1 VTTLTANGDDT
12 ATRICDSLDSCGYGE
27 LCVNG
32 KCVIGIYP
40 ELATRDEG
48 KSRSRAPIPYTLYLQ
63 FDSQKPTS
71 TLRVNRVGATIS
83 TSGAPLI
90 SSATAAFA
98 LA

>member
-1 VTTLTANGDDT
+1 MGIILPLVS
-12 ATRICDSLDSCGYGE
+12 ATVSIPADMVSFVLMENASSESILSLPRVMRVS
-27 LCVNG
+27 
-32 KCVIGIYP
+32 
-40 ELATRDEG
+40 LAREF
-48 KSRSRAPIPYTLYLQ
+48 PHLYLQ

-71 TLRVNRVGATIS
+71 TLRVNRVAATIS